1 VTAADLILY
10 GSRPAGAA
18 GAAPPV
24 SVVVRRG
31 RIAALCDEPDAR
43 RWAGPR
49 TRTVDLSGR
58 TLTSGLVDSHLHP
71 ALGPRLAVGADLSG
85 LHTLDQVRAAL
96 AAAEPGPEGWV
107 LGWGLDPN
115 ALGDEPV
122 DAALL
127 DGVLGGAPA
136 AVRLFDGHS
145 MLASAEALRRAGV
158 TGPRRFASSSRIVC
172 DEHGRPTGLLL
183 EEAATALVEA
193 VVPEPGFAARRAALA
208 ELFAAMAATGL
219 TGGHVMDCD
228 GDALELYASLEE
240 AGELP
245 LRLRIAPW
253 RRPEDDDR
261 RVAELLA
268 LQGRRGRLWR
278 VAGLKLFMDGTIDN
292 GTAWLHEPDCH
303 GESDRP
309 YWRDA
314 HDYTAAVHELAR
326 LGVPTATHAIGDA
339 AVGHV
344 LDALATLPPGTPR
357 RRHRIEH
364 LETLP
369 ADLLPRFA
377 ALGVVA
383 SMQPSHATDYTRAD
397 HSDNWSRRLGTARA
411 DRAWRCAD
419 LLAAGALLTLGSDWP
434 IAPFDPRIVLAAAVL
449 RRPYDRPDLA
459 PVAPGQALTPA
470 QALAGYTR
478 APALVAGG
486 SVTGTG
492 SGDGDGDSDGD
503 GAGAGRAGLVEVGAP
518 ADLTVFDDDPL
529 AVRPDQLPHLPV
541 ALTVLDGV
549 IRHRAPD
556 LR

>member
-1 VTAADLILY
+1 VRAADLILY
-10 GSRPAGAA
+10 GARPAGAA
-18 GAAPPV
+18 EGAPPV
-24 SVVVRRG
+24 SVVVRDG

-49 TRTVDLSGR
+49 THTVDLRGR
-58 TLTSGLVDSHLHP
+58 TLTPGLVDSHLHP
-71 ALGPRLAVGADLSG
+71 ALGMRLAAGTDLSG
-85 LHTLDQVRAAL
+85 LRTPAQVRAAL
-96 AAAEPGPEGWV
+96 AAARPGPGGWV

-115 ALGDEPV
+115 ALGDEP
-122 DAALL
+122 AEATLL
-127 DGVLGGAPA
+127 DGVLGAAPA

-145 MLASAEALRRAGV
+145 MLASTEALRRAGV

-172 DEHGRPTGLLL
+172 DSAGRPTGLLL
-183 EEAATALVEA
+183 EEAAMGLVDA
-193 VVPEPGFAARRAALA
+193 VVPEPEFAARRAALA

-228 GDALELYASLEE
+228 GDALELYADLER

-268 LQGRRGRLWR
+268 LQGRRGRLWQ
-278 VAGLKLFMDGTIDN
+278 VAGVKLFMDGTVDN

-303 GESDRP
+303 GESAHP
-309 YWRDA
+309 YWRDPG
-314 HDYTAAVHELAR
+314 DYTAAVHQLAA

-344 LDALATLPPGTPR
+344 LDALATVPLGTPPLGTPPLGTPPLGTPPPVG
-357 RRHRIEH
+357 RHRVEH

-369 ADLLPRFA
+369 ADQLPRFA

-397 HSDNWSRRLGTARA
+397 HSDNWSRRLGTSRA

-419 LLAAGALLTLGSDWP
+419 LLAAGALLALGSDWP

-478 APALVAGG
+478 GPALVAGE
-486 SVTGTG
+486 
-492 SGDGDGDSDGD
+492 DGGG
-503 GAGAGRAGLVEVGAP
+503 GRVEAGAP

-541 ALTVLDGV
+541 ALTVVDGV
-549 IRHRAPD
+549 IRHRAPA
-556 LR
+556 LA